1 MLIGTSSSVAPFPDD
16 DDESSSSSP
25 LFLSDDDDANNDK
38 SVLLFFLRFRL
49 CSPPEII
56 ILISNCL
63 LFLFPILNV
72 FSLWCTRRRSEEA
85 KRPSRRLRDEEDKED
100 KEEVRRISRTKGGL
114 GDIFRRR
121 RLHGLFFISKRSEEV
136 KKFEEDVFRL
146 I

>member
-1 MLIGTSSSVAPFPDD
+1 LLIGTSSVASFPDD
-16 DDESSSSSP
+16 DDDESSSP
-25 LFLSDDDDANNDK
+25 LFLSDDDFDDANNDK
-38 SVLLFFLRFRL
+38 SVLLFLLRFRL

-63 LFLFPILNV
+63 FLFPILNV
-72 FSLWCTRRRSEEA
+72 FSLWCKCRRSEEA
-85 KRPSRRLRDEEDKED
+85 KRPSRRLRDEEEDKED

-121 RLHGLFFISKRSEEV
+121 LNGLFFISKRSEV
-136 KKFEEDVFRL
+136 KKFEDVFRL